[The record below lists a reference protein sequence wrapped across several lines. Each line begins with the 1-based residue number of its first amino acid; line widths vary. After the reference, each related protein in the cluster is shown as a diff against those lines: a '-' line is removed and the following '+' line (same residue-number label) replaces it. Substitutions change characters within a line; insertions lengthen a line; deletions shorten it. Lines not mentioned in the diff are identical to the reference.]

1 MPSGRTPLTANPS
14 LDLVT
19 LFGRALPAAAMVAAI
34 LLFVDLVCG
43 LALRPTTPNSPRE
56 AFGPWIVDAGLVVA
70 ASMVLAT
77 IEVVAAGLVLR
88 YVRFDGSWRA
98 AARVAALAVCIVLPV
113 LFLLARQ
120 PFAGT
125 RYQGTSIAIYGP
137 WAVLPLLMAT
147 TAAVAM
153 VLLRGLTVLFT
164 PTSSMAAWIS
174 VFIAVLLSTVAVI
187 GIDALWYVGWYPLI
201 HTILS
206 VTSASGVLVL
216 CLAAMDRVGRVY
228 APRRGFAILVVSVA
242 GIAVVA
248 VAFHKPYDAWRI
260 ASGTVFGSR
269 ILTPVLEMTAGT
281 SLDVENLPDIA
292 PQTVWPRVLGGKTGP
307 AVADNVLMVTVDAL
321 RADHLGVYGD
331 GRQLTPTID
340 RFFSDAV
347 IAERAY
353 AHYASTRFSVRAILQ
368 SQYRPSE
375 ADGFA
380 DGLVN
385 VMRNHGYTTVAV
397 LPEDVRLFVNLEFYN
412 FSRVAFYDDPRDI
425 LSRVRELTSDL
436 PVRSTFVWVHLY
448 QPHDPYTPPQELRSS
463 RSMAG
468 GYAGEVRWVD
478 RQFGEILQQLRPSD
492 RTLVLFGAD
501 HGEELFDHGGT
512 VHGRTVYEETI
523 RVPLLMRIPGTAGMR
538 LTEPVA
544 NLDIAPSVL
553 ARLGIDAPETYEGF
567 DILREPSTAPA
578 DRVIFSESV
587 LDVVGA
593 IQGRYKWIYSERTG
607 MWELYD
613 LISDPLERRN
623 LAASQADRLRYGQGL
638 IWGYQYPST
647 HRTRLRRMDDAQLG
661 HWVAR
666 QVGPQ
671 RASSPLTRWVIFDL
685 AARVSDRADVRQ
697 WLRQAYAQESDEAC
711 RQAIVASLGAPRD
724 EAEATWLHATGEE
737 RDRLSVST
745 DLHGSGLDHQ
755 DPEAR
760 IRAIRALRA
769 NPDPRD
775 LLLTR
780 WSVETSPAVRQ
791 AIIESL
797 MELSRADGERLFATE
812 VETSS
817 LSAFA
822 RAQIIR
828 KYKLRGHLN
837 HLEDVFRDY
846 ESNYLRRFIIAA
858 IPELASSAEAAETLT
873 RLRDGTFEPELR
885 AEIGRLI
892 SSQRVRA
899 AGE

>member
-1 MPSGRTPLTANPS
+1 
-14 LDLVT
+14 
-19 LFGRALPAAAMVAAI
+19 
-34 LLFVDLVCG
+34 
-43 LALRPTTPNSPRE
+43 
-56 AFGPWIVDAGLVVA
+56 
-70 ASMVLAT
+70 
-77 IEVVAAGLVLR
+77 
-88 YVRFDGSWRA
+88 
-98 AARVAALAVCIVLPV
+98 
-113 LFLLARQ
+113 
-120 PFAGT
+120 
-125 RYQGTSIAIYGP
+125 
-137 WAVLPLLMAT
+137 
-147 TAAVAM
+147 
-153 VLLRGLTVLFT
+153 
-164 PTSSMAAWIS
+164 
-174 VFIAVLLSTVAVI
+174 
-187 GIDALWYVGWYPLI
+187 
-201 HTILS
+201 
-206 VTSASGVLVL
+206 
-216 CLAAMDRVGRVY
+216 
-228 APRRGFAILVVSVA
+228 
-242 GIAVVA
+242 
-248 VAFHKPYDAWRI
+248 
-260 ASGTVFGSR
+260 
-269 ILTPVLEMTAGT
+269 
-281 SLDVENLPDIA
+281 
-292 PQTVWPRVLGGKTGP
+292 
-307 AVADNVLMVTVDAL
+307 MVTVDAL

-331 GRQLTPTID
+331 DRQLTPTID
-340 RFFSDAV
+340 RFFANAV

-436 PVRSTFVWVHLY
+436 PDESTFVWVHLY
-448 QPHDPYTPPQELRSS
+448 QPHDPYTPPPELRSG

-523 RVPLLMRIPGTAGMR
+523 RVPLLMRIPGTASMR

-553 ARLGIDAPETYEGF
+553 ARLGIDAPGTYEGF
-567 DILREPSTAPA
+567 DLLREASTAPP

-593 IQGRYKWIYSERTG
+593 VQGRYKWAYSERTG
-607 MWELYD
+607 TWELYD
-613 LISDPLERRN
+613 VVSDPRERRN
-623 LAASQADRLRYGQGL
+623 LAAVQPERLRYGQGL
-638 IWGYQYPST
+638 IWGYRYPSN
-647 HRTRLRRMDDAQLG
+647 HRARLRRMDDARLAN
-661 HWVAR
+661 WVAW
-666 QVGPQ
+666 QAGPQ

-685 AARVSDRADVRQ
+685 AARVSDRDDVRQ
-697 WLRQAYAQESDEAC
+697 WLRQAYARETDDAC
-711 RQAIVASLGAPRD
+711 RQAILVSLGPPRD
-724 EAEATWLHATGEE
+724 QGEATWLGATGEE
-737 RDRLSVST
+737 HGRLTAST
-745 DLHGSGLDHQ
+745 GRHGAGLDDQ

-760 IRAIRALRA
+760 ISAIHDLRV
-769 NPDPRD
+769 NPAARD
-775 LLLTR
+775 LLLAR

-812 VETSS
+812 IETPS

-828 KYKLRGHLN
+828 KYKLRGHVD
-837 HLEDVFRDY
+837 HLEDVFRNY
-846 ESNYLRRFIIAA
+846 ESNYLRGFIIAA
-858 IPELASSAEAAETLT
+858 IPELAPSAEAAAALA
-873 RLRDGTFEPELR
+873 RLREGTFDPELR
-885 AEIGRLI
+885 AEIGRLS